1 MNGFSDRGSTP
12 LSSILEKPAKVL
24 FSRLFE
30 KLESQNRSFQTE
42 KNRTKLKKVWSKMWS
57 KFIRKTE

>member
-42 KNRTKLKKVWSKMWS
+42 KNRTKLKKEWSKMWS
-57 KFIRKTE
+57 KFKKN